1 MFDSHCHLTDLP
13 DPAGALR
20 EAVAAG
26 VRSVLTCGYD
36 VDANAAVRA
45 LHGAHPRLPWALG
58 LHPWYAAQ
66 AVEPVLALLEQE
78 RPTAVGE
85 IGLDL
90 GPEPPPAPLA
100 LQVEVLEAQ
109 LDVAERLRLPVTLHQ
124 RRALGE
130 LLPVLR
136 RFPRV
141 RGSLHACGGS
151 PEQVRPFL
159 DLGYLVGIGG
169 AVTRPGAARA
179 RRLARALPLDAILL
193 ETDAP
198 AIGLEGIRPPAVRPA
213 HLPRVLAALA
223 ELRGEPRDRVEEA
236 TDANA
241 AALFGPG
248 VLVAPLEDG

>member
-26 VRSVLTCGYD
+26 VGSVLTCGYD
-36 VDANAAVRA
+36 ARANAAVRA
-45 LHGAHPRLPWALG
+45 LRRAHPRLPWALG
-58 LHPWYAAQ
+58 LHPWHAAE
-66 AVEPVLALLEQE
+66 AIEPVLALLQQE

-90 GPEPPPAPLA
+90 GPEPPPPPLA
-100 LQVEVLEAQ
+100 RQIEVLEAQ
-109 LDVAERLRLPVTLHQ
+109 LDAADRLRLPVTLHH

-141 RGSLHACGGS
+141 RGALHACSGS

-159 DLGYLVGIGG
+159 DLGYLAGIGG
-169 AVTRPGAARA
+169 AVTRPGAARV

-223 ELRGEPRDRVEEA
+223 ELREDSRDRVEEA

-248 VLVAPLEDG
+248 ALAAPLGDR

>member
-1 MFDSHCHLTDLP
+1 VFDSHCHLTDLP
-13 DPAGALR
+13 DPEAALE
-20 EAVAAG
+20 EAIGAG
-26 VRSVLTCGYD
+26 VSSLLTCGYD
-36 VDANAAVRA
+36 GGSNAAVQA
-45 LHGAHPRLPWALG
+45 LRRAHPRLPCALG
-58 LHPWYAAQ
+58 LHPWHATEP
-66 AVEPVLALLEQE
+66 VEPVLALMEQE

-90 GPEPPPAPLA
+90 WGSPPAAVLA
-100 LQVEVLEAQ
+100 RQIEVLEAQ
-109 LDVAERLRLPVTLHQ
+109 LDAAERLRLPVSLHH
-124 RRALGE
+124 RRALGA

-141 RGSLHACGGS
+141 RGALHACS
-151 PEQVRPFL
+151 ASLEQLRPL
-159 DLGYLVGIGG
+159 LELGYLAGLGG

-198 AIGLEGIRPPAVRPA
+198 AIGLEGIRPGEVRPA
-213 HLPRVLAALA
+213 HLPRVLAAVA
-223 ELRGEPRDRVEEA
+223 ELRGEPRERVEEA

-248 VLVAPLEDG
+248 ARASPREAR